1 MPSDRVP
8 VRDHVPVRARCH
20 LPTCPFATACPFA
33 TTASTTTFLRRQVPS
48 RKTTSCSSLVKGA
61 VGISSISTPSCAR
74 TSRGSS
80 FGRSPRPSRA
90 VTAGTLSA
98 PRQNC
103 HACARWRPV
112 LGTAPRPAPA
122 PSRPRPR
129 LRRPV
134 ALHHGA
140 ASAALWIIHAL
151 VPSPG
156 NFLAG
161 KHCLNRHV
169 RGEIGHAFRNIT
181 SLLGGASQPA
191 LRRCESGTS
200 LCGSL
205 GS

>member
-1 MPSDRVP
+1 MPSDRVS
-8 VRDHVPVRARCH
+8 VRDRVPVRARCH

-112 LGTAPRPAPA
+112 LGTAPRLAPAPA
-122 PSRPRPR
+122 PLLPRPTPLLPRPAPAPAFVVPLPFIMAPQVPHSGLFTPSSR
-129 LRRPV
+129 LP
-134 ALHHGA
+134 A
-140 ASAALWIIHAL
+140 I
-151 VPSPG
+151 
-156 NFLAG
+156 
-161 KHCLNRHV
+161 
-169 RGEIGHAFRNIT
+169 
-181 SLLGGASQPA
+181 SLP
-191 LRRCESGTS
+191 ESIV
-200 LCGSL
+200 
-205 GS
+205 